1 MSTYDQTWFLERGV
15 VGEDHGWLHISD
27 TITNSS
33 TDPTLLKSVAYI
45 IDLASKNRYAPF
57 LEKPIMIADNV
68 DEESDS
74 SDKEQKGDSDFKYRG
89 NLFPKNSNVITRKQ
103 NHQVLRSDNN
113 INIL

>member
-1 MSTYDQTWFLERGV
+1 MAFCQHMTRLGFLKE
-15 VGEDHGWLHISD
+15 ELWEKIM
-27 TITNSS
+27 
-33 TDPTLLKSVAYI
+33 A
-45 IDLASKNRYAPF
+45 DLASKNRYAPF

-103 NHQVLRSDNN
+103 NHQVLRSVDNN